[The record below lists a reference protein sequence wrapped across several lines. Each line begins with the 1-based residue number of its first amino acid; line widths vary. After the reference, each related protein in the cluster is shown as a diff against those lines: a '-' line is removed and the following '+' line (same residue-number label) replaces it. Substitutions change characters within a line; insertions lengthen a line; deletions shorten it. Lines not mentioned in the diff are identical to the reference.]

1 MMRARRLPTMM
12 AYQRLATNIHAGNRF
27 QHNIAAYVANPATPR
42 RKRRRNF
49 LGVMSMDNTV
59 DGTTKVTQYTINDS
73 VCPPTES
80 DTLEKIVQKHI
91 HTLPRYWFSRPVAKH
106 TAEAFQEAMD
116 FVNEF
121 RAKKQLSDT
130 SKVNVILDSG
140 CGTGKS
146 SVILGGMYPNCVVIG
161 VDQSLARLS
170 RNKSY
175 KQSDYSEESDSEKQT
190 RAHTSSNNQ
199 DNSLNDNVLLLRAEL
214 SDFWKCCLSSIQ
226 WQESASIY
234 KHYLLYPNPYPKKS
248 RLKSRFYAHPA
259 FPLLMMTIMMDGD
272 VLSAEEEK
280 LVVRSNWKGYLNEFK
295 AAIGIWQDCGGT
307 FSEWKTTYLASDGSN
322 SPDTADGWHP
332 TSDTP
337 IIFESS
343 GPNRMDIVI
352 KDDPTLLPM
361 TNFEAKYLECGESIY
376 ELTTRVV
383 RSREN

>member
-1 MMRARRLPTMM
+1 M
-12 AYQRLATNIHAGNRF
+12 
-27 QHNIAAYVANPATPR
+27 
-42 RKRRRNF
+42 
-49 LGVMSMDNTV
+49 
-59 DGTTKVTQYTINDS
+59 
-73 VCPPTES
+73 
-80 DTLEKIVQKHI
+80 
-91 HTLPRYWFSRPVAKH
+91 
-106 TAEAFQEAMD
+106 
-116 FVNEF
+116 NEF
-121 RAKKQLSDT
+121 REKKQLPDT

-146 SVILGGMYPNCVVIG
+146 SIILGETYPNCVVIG

-175 KQSDYSEESDSEKQT
+175 KQSDDSEESDSEKQT
-190 RAHTSSNNQ
+190 SANTISNNEDKSQ
-199 DNSLNDNVLLLRAEL
+199 NDNVLLLRAEL

-259 FPLLMMTIMMDGD
+259 FPLLIMTIMMDGD
-272 VLSAEEEK
+272 VSDGDVLSAEEDK

-307 FSEWKTTYLASDGSN
+307 FSEWKETYLASDGSN

-332 TSDTP
+332 TNESP
-337 IIFESS
+337 VSFESS
-343 GPNRMDIVI
+343 GPNRMDILI

-383 RSREN
+383 TSREN